1 MTVKKPKRLRIR
13 RRQETVDQK
22 MIDMLVAAQLKEHT
36 EKLLAI
42 ERNTI
47 LKQGEARG
55 FSAGERAGITKGIA
69 QATQKAEKDADTR
82 VQEEV
87 KKQNRAAK
95 EIACDVARTIS
106 HYPATVYAD
115 DGYTIPEALR
125 TQART
130 RNLSVQMYAFAAD
143 MTYEYHAVSLS
154 RLFKLTI
161 FKTYREVTDAITEI
175 AIDFKFSEEHLR
187 RTGGVDIIELLCQ
200 VAIEGARHV
209 DAELMCAWMAEWVT
223 TTRARDGD
231 GPTIHVPRG
240 AIDKARDRFR
250 AAVGL
255 PDYD

>member
-13 RRQETVDQK
+13 RRRESSVDQK
-22 MIDMLVAAQLKEHT
+22 MIDMLVKAQLKKQT

-47 LKQGEARG
+47 LKEGEKRG
-55 FSAGERAGITKGIA
+55 FTAGERAGKLKGIA
-69 QATQKAEKDADTR
+69 EATQKAEKDADTR
-82 VQEEV
+82 LQAEI
-87 KKQNRAAK
+87 KKQNRDAK
-95 EIACDVARTIS
+95 QIACDVKRSITGIPRAN
-106 HYPATVYAD
+106 YDEGGYA
-115 DGYTIPEALR
+115 IPEALSAE
-125 TQART
+125 ARR
-130 RNLSVQMYAFAAD
+130 RNTSVQMYAFTAD
-143 MTYEYHAVSLS
+143 MTYEYHAPSLS
-154 RLFKLTI
+154 RIFKLTI
-161 FKTYREVTDAITEI
+161 WKTYREVIDAITEI

-187 RTGGVDIIELLCQ
+187 RTGGTDIVELLCQ

-223 TTRARDGD
+223 TTRARDD

-240 AIDKARDRFR
+240 AISKARDRFR